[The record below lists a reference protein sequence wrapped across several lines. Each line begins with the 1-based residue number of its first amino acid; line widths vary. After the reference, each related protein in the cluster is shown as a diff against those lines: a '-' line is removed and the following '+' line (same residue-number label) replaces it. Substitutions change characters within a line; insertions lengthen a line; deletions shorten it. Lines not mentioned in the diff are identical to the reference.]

1 MAERAADKAAPPEG
15 HIIHEQAFL
24 ACEGCLWPQAAK
36 SCRQQI
42 ANLLQQCKRQDRYRE
57 EATAEATLM
66 PSRALETMPPA

>member
-1 MAERAADKAAPPEG
+1 MAAGGKVMQTADCKS
-15 HIIHEQAFL
+15 
-24 ACEGCLWPQAAK
+24 AAK
-36 SCRQQI
+36 I